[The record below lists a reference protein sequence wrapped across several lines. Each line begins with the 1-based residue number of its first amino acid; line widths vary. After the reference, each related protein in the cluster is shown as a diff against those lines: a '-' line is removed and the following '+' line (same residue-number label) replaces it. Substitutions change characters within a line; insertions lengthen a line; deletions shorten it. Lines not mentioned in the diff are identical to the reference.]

1 MAVPSAFADQPPPG
15 STWTETYIQEADG
28 TSLHAD
34 VLRPAGLAPNAKT
47 PVILSIGPYFNHSGQ
62 TGPAGPAEDTPYT
75 PEGAAGPSARFFDFV
90 EGADLMKKGYT
101 YVMVDLR
108 GFGGSS
114 GCLDWVGP
122 GEQADVKA
130 AVEWA
135 ASQPWSTG
143 KVGMYGKS
151 YDGVT
156 GLVGIAQQPKGLAAV
171 VSQEPVYDLYRYLY
185 MNRVRFENSLATPAL
200 YDAIA
205 GTPGAAGDSIAYQSN
220 ALNDTSR
227 PACPALNWADQ
238 QDNNHSSPYWQQ
250 RDLISATRGKKTPLF
265 LTQGFIENNTKPDG
279 AYDLWNGM
287 AGPKRAWFGMW
298 DHVRGN
304 DTDGNGRL
312 LMGRAGWFDE
322 VMRWFDHYLKGQ
334 GKNPTSVDPPIAVE
348 SGNGKWRS
356 EKSWPPADSVTYK
369 ANLRP
374 GIYTDDT
381 QNNGTADSFG
391 GTVGEGIWTFSPP
404 LKSEARFAGVPRIT
418 FTQHSLL
425 QNANF
430 TADVYDVDAQ
440 NSATL
445 ISRGTFLLGGT
456 GTSSFDL
463 YGDDWVIPAGHRLGV
478 LVSSSNAEWW
488 TPTPTFQD
496 VQLYNGTITLP
507 FLKCKRTA
515 TIQGAPSVK
524 LEDYLASAPFAVDA
538 ATIAANTDSQFPLP
552 PAAANCTP

>member
-1 MAVPSAFADQPPPG
+1 
-15 STWTETYIQEADG
+15 
-28 TSLHAD
+28 
-34 VLRPAGLAPNAKT
+34 
-47 PVILSIGPYFNHSGQ
+47 
-62 TGPAGPAEDTPYT
+62 
-75 PEGAAGPSARFFDFV
+75 
-90 EGADLMKKGYT
+90 
-101 YVMVDLR
+101 MVDLR

-122 GEQADVKA
+122 GEQADVKS

-205 GTPGAAGDSIAYQSN
+205 GTPGAAGDSIAYQTN

-238 QDNNHSSPYWQQ
+238 QDSNHSSPYWQQ

-279 AYDLWNGM
+279 AYDLWNGI

-304 DTDGNGRL
+304 DTDENGRL

-322 VMRWFDHYLKGQ
+322 VMRWYDYYLKGQ

-348 SGNGKWRS
+348 SSNGKWRS

-369 ANLRP
+369 ANLKP
-374 GIYTDDT
+374 GTYTDDA
-381 QNNGTADSFG
+381 QNNGTADSARRHRRG
-391 GTVGEGIWTFSPP
+391 HLDVLAAVHRARPASPACRESRSRSTRCCRTRTSRP
-404 LKSEARFAGVPRIT
+404 TSTTSTP
-418 FTQHSLL
+418 
-425 QNANF
+425 QNN
-430 TADVYDVDAQ
+430 
-440 NSATL
+440 ATL

-463 YGDDWVIPAGHRLGV
+463 YGDDWVIPAGHRIGV
-478 LVSSSNAEWW
+478 LVSLVQRRVVDA
-488 TPTPTFQD
+488 TRRRFQD

-524 LEDYLASAPFAVDA
+524 LEDYLANAPFAVDA
-538 ATIAANTDSQFPLP
+538 GHGDGQHRPGV
-552 PAAANCTP
+552 PAAARGGELHAVEVHSLTGTGRRDAR